1 MAVYVDKQNE
11 NISEYINLQ
20 IKNDMSVAM
29 QAAHELIFNGV
40 DSPNGYTEDIL
51 HKYRKLLKKSHK
63 T

>member
-11 NISEYINLQ
+11 NVSEYINLQ
-20 IKNDMSVAM
+20 LKNGMSIAM

-51 HKYRKLLKKSHK
+51 HNYRKLLKKNS
-63 T
+63 